1 MKHQFQK
8 ITLLLLTILL
18 ISQYTMAQTDYESKW
33 KGITKMEEE
42 GKTKDAAT
50 AVETLL
56 EKARKDNNNT
66 QIVKALLHKYKYM
79 MTLEEDA
86 ELKIVNGLKSEINTS
101 TGAEKAILQSI
112 LAELYYQY
120 YQENTWKFSDR
131 TETDTKQSDDFR
143 TWDLKTIFKEIN
155 AYYIASLEQKT
166 LLQQTKLDAFTP
178 ILINQKRSTFY
189 RPTLY
194 ELLAHRAIDYFND
207 TKSNLAEP
215 ENAFTI
221 DQEAYFS
228 SA

>member
-1 MKHQFQK
+1 MKNQFQK
-8 ITLLLLTILL
+8 IGLLLLSILF
-18 ISQYTMAQTDYESKW
+18 ISQYAMAQKDYESKW
-33 KGITKMEEE
+33 ESVAKLEEE
-42 GKTKDAAT
+42 AKTKDALA
-50 AVETLL
+50 AVENILQT
-56 EKARKDNNNT
+56 ARKEKNNT
-66 QIVKALLHKYKYM
+66 QAVKALLHKYKYM

-86 ELKIVNGLKSEINTS
+86 ELKIANGIKNEIQQAQGT
-101 TGAEKAILQSI
+101 EKAILQSI

-120 YQENTWKFSDR
+120 FQENTWKFSKR

-143 TWDLKTIFKEIN
+143 TWDLKTLFKEIN
-155 AYYIASLEQKT
+155 AYYISSLEQKT
-166 LLQQTKLDAFTP
+166 LLQQTKLDAYTP
-178 ILINQKRSTFY
+178 ILTNQKRSTDY